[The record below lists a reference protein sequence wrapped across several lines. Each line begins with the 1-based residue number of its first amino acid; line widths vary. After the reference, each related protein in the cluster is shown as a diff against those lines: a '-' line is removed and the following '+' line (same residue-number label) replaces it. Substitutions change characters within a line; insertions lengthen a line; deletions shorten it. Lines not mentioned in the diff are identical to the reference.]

1 MNTTLIICLSVC
13 FCIAC
18 ICIVIYLLKNQENEL
33 KLYDLE
39 SANINDRVYQLLNSM
54 ELKYMPDYDKKT
66 ILKCLHLLDEDY
78 IELIEE
84 N

>member
-18 ICIVIYLLKNQENEL
+18 ICTVIYLIKYQENEL
-33 KLYDLE
+33 KLYNLE
-39 SANINDRVYQLLNSM
+39 SAKINDIVYQILNNID
-54 ELKYMPDYDKKT
+54 LKYLCKDDKNK
-66 ILKCLHLLDEDY
+66 ILKCLYLLNEDY
-78 IELIEE
+78 VVPIEE

>member
-13 FCIAC
+13 FCVAC

-33 KLYDLE
+33 KLYNLE
-39 SANINDRVYQLLNSM
+39 SAKINDIVYQILNNID
-54 ELKYMPDYDKKT
+54 LKYLCKDDKNK
-66 ILKCLHLLDEDY
+66 ILKCLYLLNEDY
-78 IELIEE
+78 VVPIEE

>member
-18 ICIVIYLLKNQENEL
+18 IYIVIYLLKNQENEL

-39 SANINDRVYQLLNSM
+39 SAKINDSVYQLLNDIN
-54 ELKYMPDYDKKT
+54 LKYLVDDNKNK
-66 ILKCLHLLDEDY
+66 IVKCLHLLNEDY
-78 IELIEE
+78 VELIEE

>member
-18 ICIVIYLLKNQENEL
+18 ICIVIYLLKNQENEV

-39 SANINDRVYQLLNSM
+39 SAKINDIVYQLLNDIN
-54 ELKYMPDYDKKT
+54 LKYLADDNKNK
-66 ILKCLHLLDEDY
+66 IVKCLHLLDEDY
-78 IELIEE
+78 VELIEE